1 MQQLLIMPIKLT
13 KLYLN
18 LLSKF
23 IKRDFTFCSMTVNKS
38 HYRLNLN
45 AILFS
50 ITISIILFSV
60 KIYGWIVTGSVSLLS
75 SLLDSGLDII
85 ISVLNIM
92 AIIYASKPADKDHKF
107 GHRSI
112 EDIVGLVQA
121 TFIASS
127 AFFLVYEAINKIITP
142 QDITNN
148 ITGIKVIIFS
158 IFGTLAIIL
167 FQNHIAKKTKSII
180 VETDLLHYMS
190 DFLLNIAVIIS
201 LYLAVKPGFSFI
213 DPIIALIIAVYILR
227 TAFKIGIRSFD
238 NLMDHELPKAE
249 HDRLVE
255 IINNHE
261 GVLGFHELKTRRS
274 GNKKFIQLHIDVDA
288 NLNLRDAHLIADD
301 LEEKLGQDDDAE
313 IIAHLDPVEVT
324 NS

>member
-1 MQQLLIMPIKLT
+1 
-13 KLYLN
+13 
-18 LLSKF
+18 
-23 IKRDFTFCSMTVNKS
+23 MTVNKT

-60 KIYGWIVTGSVSLLS
+60 KIYGWIVTNSVSLLS
-75 SLLDSGLDII
+75 SLLDSGLDVI

-92 AIIYASKPADKDHKF
+92 AIIYANKPADEDHKF

-112 EDIVGLVQA
+112 EDIVGLIQA

-127 AFFLVYEAINKIITP
+127 ALFLVYEAMHKITTP
-142 QDITNN
+142 QNITNN
-148 ITGIKVIIFS
+148 VIGIKIIIFS

-167 FQNHIAKKTKSII
+167 FQRHIAKKTKSII

-201 LYLAVKPGFSFI
+201 LYLAVKPGLNLI
-213 DPIIALIIAVYILR
+213 DPFIAIIIAIYILR
-227 TAFKIGIRSFD
+227 TAVKIGLRAFD
-238 NLMDHELPKAE
+238 NLMDHELPEAE
-249 HDRLVE
+249 HNKLVE

-288 NLNLRDAHLIADD
+288 NLNLREAHLIADS
-301 LEEKLGQDDDAE
+301 LEAKLGQK
-313 IIAHLDPVEVT
+313 
-324 NS
+324 

>member
-1 MQQLLIMPIKLT
+1 MHHAHHK
-13 KLYLN
+13 
-18 LLSKF
+18 
-23 IKRDFTFCSMTVNKS
+23 
-38 HYRLNLN
+38 LNLN

-60 KIYGWIVTGSVSLLS
+60 KIYGWIVTDSVSLLS

-92 AIIYASKPADKDHKF
+92 ALIYANKPADDDHKF

-127 AFFLVYEAINKIITP
+127 AFFLVYEAIHKIISP
-142 QDITNN
+142 QDITNS
-148 ITGIKVIIFS
+148 ILGIKIIIFS
-158 IFGTLAIIL
+158 VFGTLAIIL

-180 VETDLLHYMS
+180 VESDLLHYMS

-201 LYLAVKPGFSFI
+201 LYLAVKPGFSLI

-227 TAFKIGIRSFD
+227 TAFKIGMRAFD
-238 NLMDHELPKAE
+238 NLMDHELPETE
-249 HDRLVE
+249 HNKLVE

-274 GNKKFIQLHIDVDA
+274 GNKKFIQLHIDIDA
-288 NLNLRDAHLIADD
+288 NLNLRDAHLIADS
-301 LEEKLGQDDDAE
+301 LEAKLSQDDDAE
-313 IIAHLDPVEVT
+313 VIAHLDPVEVK